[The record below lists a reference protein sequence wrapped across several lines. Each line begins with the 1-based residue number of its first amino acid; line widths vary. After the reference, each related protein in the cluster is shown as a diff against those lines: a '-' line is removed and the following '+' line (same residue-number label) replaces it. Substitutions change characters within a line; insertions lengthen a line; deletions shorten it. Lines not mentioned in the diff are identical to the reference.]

1 MRLTAK
7 LGKLKRFRKIP
18 AEAELPP
25 PGTDAADA
33 DADARFIEGGRRN
46 GENDNPYL
54 SARRTWNDHV
64 KSANTSRQMW
74 QMIGILALLIA
85 LAGVGG
91 MIHIGS
97 QSRFV
102 PYVVEVDKLGQALAV
117 APAERASAI
126 DQRVVHASVASFI
139 GDARLV
145 TPDVALQRKAVFR
158 LYSMLSGSDPATNK
172 MNEWLTGGVN
182 SGEVSSPFKRAMQET
197 ASTEVLSVIPQT
209 PDTWQ
214 VDWLETVR
222 DRQGLLKGQP
232 FRMRALVTVYAVPAT
247 PQTTEEQV
255 RNNPLGIYVRD
266 YSWSKQ
272 L

>member
-1 MRLTAK
+1 MSLAD
-7 LGKLKRFRKIP
+7 KLKNLILKKSFVDSGND
-18 AEAELPP
+18 EL
-25 PGTDAADA
+25 GNNQFMA
-33 DADARFIEGGRRN
+33 GGRRN

-64 KSANTSRQMW
+64 GATKASRQTW
-74 QMIGILALLIA
+74 QMIGILSLLIA

-97 QSRFV
+97 QSKFV
-102 PYVVEVDKLGQALAV
+102 PYVIEVDKLGQAVAV
-117 APAERASAI
+117 APAQRAATV
-126 DQRVVHASVASFI
+126 DQRVVHATVASFI
-139 GDARLV
+139 ADARLV

-158 LYSMLSGSDPATNK
+158 LYSMLSANDPATVK
-172 MNEWLTGGVN
+172 TNEWLNN
-182 SGEVSSPFKRAMQET
+182 SDDSSPFKRATRET
-197 ASTEVLSVIPQT
+197 VSTEVLSVLPQT

-214 VDWLETVR
+214 VDWMETAR
-222 DRQGLLKGQP
+222 DRQGIVKGQP
-232 FRMRALVTVYAVPAT
+232 FRMRALVTVYTVPAT
-247 PQTTEEQV
+247 PQTTEEQL